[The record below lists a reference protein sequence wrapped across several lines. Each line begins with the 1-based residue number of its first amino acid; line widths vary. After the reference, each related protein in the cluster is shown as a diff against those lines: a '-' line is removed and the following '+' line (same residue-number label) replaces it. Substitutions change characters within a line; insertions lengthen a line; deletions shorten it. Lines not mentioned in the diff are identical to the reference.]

1 MKTHTPSSLEVA
13 RAKALLHPSMFRD
26 DFVEWLDANFP
37 VFEYFEECALK
48 TRDAGFKHYSAR
60 TIVEVMRHR
69 TNIREIGDGTW
80 KLNNNRTP
88 DMAKLY
94 MLLHPDQQGFFE
106 LRERKAAA

>member
-1 MKTHTPSSLEVA
+1 MGRE
-13 RAKALLHPSMFRD
+13 RAFRLAFWKHELFKK
-26 DFVEWLDANFP
+26 DFFVWLCNNYKI
-37 VFEYFEECALK
+37 FECFEKSALK
-48 TRDAGFKHYSAR
+48 VWNSGFKHYSAR

-94 MLLHPDQQGFFE
+94 MLLHPEQEGFFE
-106 LRERKAAA
+106 IRERAE